1 MRNRAPL
8 TSGLAIA
15 AMAASALAVTALSGC
30 GAAPGESAAAAADE
44 APLVEVASV
53 APLAAD
59 GVVRASGLIGYRR
72 EAALS
77 FTAAGSIADIW
88 VDSGDR
94 VRRGQRLASL
104 RRTGPGANVSE
115 AALARQN
122 AERDLVRAQELF
134 DRGFVSEARLDDARL
149 AVERARDSSI
159 LTAPTD
165 GIILRRSA
173 ERAQTV
179 GAGTPVFFFGE
190 TNSGVV
196 VRAPVASGAAA
207 RIRVGDAAIV
217 QVREHAA
224 AALTG
229 RVSRVGAKG
238 DDGTG
243 AFEVEIE
250 IETPGELRSGVV
262 ADVTVSAAPAPH
274 LDNALLAPTLSLLDA
289 RADQGVVFVVG
300 EDNIAR
306 RRAVRTAG
314 VTDAGVLIVEGLTPG
329 ERIIAAGAAYARDG
343 EPVRIANPDPS

>member
-1 MRNRAPL
+1 
-8 TSGLAIA
+8 
-15 AMAASALAVTALSGC
+15 
-30 GAAPGESAAAAADE
+30 
-44 APLVEVASV
+44 
-53 APLAAD
+53 
-59 GVVRASGLIGYRR
+59 
-72 EAALS
+72 
-77 FTAAGSIADIW
+77 
-88 VDSGDR
+88 
-94 VRRGQRLASL
+94 
-104 RRTGPGANVSE
+104 
-115 AALARQN
+115 
-122 AERDLVRAQELF
+122 
-134 DRGFVSEARLDDARL
+134 
-149 AVERARDSSI
+149 
-159 LTAPTD
+159 
-165 GIILRRSA
+165 
-173 ERAQTV
+173 V

-224 AALTG
+224 AARTG
-229 RVSRVGAKG
+229 RVSRVGAQG